1 MGRCRFNCNSTG
13 RYFGSTKRG
22 INKPS
27 ALGNPERPLSPIIIG
42 CTCGPGRK
50 PRLCSTARR
59 GTACTCA
66 GPSMHGRQ
74 RHRVIGSVAARE
86 SFGCPLHHWPTLVC
100 YTRNELRAPTVAA
113 RPSNAFTFM
122 DLLDSLRQA
131 PSAELYRLYLAI
143 GKMLD
148 DPGRILEVRQR
159 LHLGMAVSYIADN
172 PLAQPLR
179 GTVVEL
185 RQAQAIVQDNASR
198 RRWALPYAAI
208 VPDSASAPIHPEP
221 APPPRAQR
229 EEFFVGDTVGFTDK
243 HLSERIGII
252 VRLNAKTASIA
263 VTDSEGH
270 WRVSYGLLR
279 RIVDL

>member
-1 MGRCRFNCNSTG
+1 MFA
-13 RYFGSTKRG
+13 GS
-22 INKPS
+22 
-27 ALGNPERPLSPIIIG
+27 
-42 CTCGPGRK
+42 
-50 PRLCSTARR
+50 
-59 GTACTCA
+59 
-66 GPSMHGRQ
+66 Q
-74 RHRVIGSVAARE
+74 RS
-86 SFGCPLHHWPTLVC
+86 SCQ
-100 YTRNELRAPTVAA
+100 LRTPTVAP

-131 PSAELYRLYLAI
+131 PSAELYRLYLTI

-148 DPGRILEVRQR
+148 DPRRILEVRQR

-208 VPDSASAPIHPEP
+208 VHDSASAPIHPEP

-243 HLSERIGII
+243 HLSERIGTI

-263 VTDSEGH
+263 VTDFEGH